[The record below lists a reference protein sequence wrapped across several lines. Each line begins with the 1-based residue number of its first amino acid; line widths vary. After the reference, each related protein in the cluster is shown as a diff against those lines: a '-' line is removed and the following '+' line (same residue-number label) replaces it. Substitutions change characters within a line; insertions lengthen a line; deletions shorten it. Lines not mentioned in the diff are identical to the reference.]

1 MSSEGQIINKTSVVA
16 PKGVSLNG
24 NVQSIPNN
32 RVDLKGFF
40 FQKENLLYHHIMS
53 KCRLFHKLQYL

>member
-40 FQKENLLYHHIMS
+40 SERKFVVS
-53 KCRLFHKLQYL
+53 P